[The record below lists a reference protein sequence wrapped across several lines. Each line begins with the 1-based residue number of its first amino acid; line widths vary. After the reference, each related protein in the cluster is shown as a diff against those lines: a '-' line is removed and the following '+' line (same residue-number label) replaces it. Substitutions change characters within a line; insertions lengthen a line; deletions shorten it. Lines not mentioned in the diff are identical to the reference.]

1 MLTKLS
7 LLLSLILPW
16 SCSND
21 DQAAKEPV
29 SAEAKAPD
37 APGADSGEGVAKPA
51 GVGSVDAAAAG
62 TEKSEPAT
70 DIAKDAVPS
79 PVVAFTVKPKQ
90 LNVRKGPSTDEPVV
104 RKLNQGDTVEAL
116 SCEKSWCK
124 IAETEFVSERF
135 LKKAK

>member
-1 MLTKLS
+1 MFIKLG
-7 LLLSLILPW
+7 LLMSLILPW

-29 SAEAKAPD
+29 STEAKAPD

-51 GVGSVDAAAAG
+51 GVGTVEAVAASA
-62 TEKSEPAT
+62 EKSEPAT
-70 DIAKDAVPS
+70 DVAKDAVPS
-79 PVVAFTVKPKQ
+79 PVAAFIVKPKQ
-90 LNVRKGPSTDEPVV
+90 LNVRKGPSTDDPVV
-104 RKLNQGDTVEAL
+104 RKLNQGDKVEAL

-124 IAETEFVSERF
+124 IAESEFVSERF